1 MSTDPTSTKPLAA
14 LNILLIGAGRMGQ
27 ALISGIQS
35 QSQQHNITAIEPH
48 QPTRERV
55 ADELGINMLA
65 SISELSNEDYSDNNV
80 DVILLAVK
88 PQMMRDVLI
97 DLQPLLSGHELII
110 SVAAGTSMDQL
121 AQACA
126 HDQAIIRAMPNTPA
140 LIGMGITAL
149 TAGASANA
157 KHIRLAA
164 SLLAGCGEVVVLEEE
179 AQLAAVTAISGS
191 GPAYFFALEHALQE
205 AAGQLGLPEAVADK
219 LVRATGRG
227 ACELAWR
234 SRQTT
239 WQLQENVRSP
249 GGTTA
254 AALAV
259 FEQREFSSLIVAAT
273 RAAADRALE
282 LAGDSADNSQQ
293 SD

>member
-1 MSTDPTSTKPLAA
+1 MSTDPTSTQPQAA

-27 ALISGIQS
+27 ALLSGIQS
-35 QSQQHNITAIEPH
+35 QSPQHNITAIEPH

-55 ADELGINMLA
+55 ADELGIDTLA
-65 SISELSNEDYSDNNV
+65 SISALSDEDISDNNV
-80 DVILLAVK
+80 DVIMLAVK
-88 PQMMRDVLI
+88 PQMMRDMLA
-97 DLQPLLSGHELII
+97 DLQPLLSGHELVI
-110 SVAAGTSMDQL
+110 SVAAGTSLEQL
-121 AQACA
+121 ARACA
-126 HDQAIIRAMPNTPA
+126 PDQAIIRAMPNTPA

-149 TAGASANA
+149 AAGAHANTE
-157 KHIRLAA
+157 HVRLAEH
-164 SLLAGCGEVVVLEEE
+164 LLAGCGQLVVLEEE

-191 GPAYFFALEHALQE
+191 GPAYFFALEHALLQ

-227 ACELAWR
+227 ACELAWQ
-234 SRQTT
+234 SHQTP

-254 AALAV
+254 AALDV
-259 FEQREFSSLIVAAT
+259 FEQREFTSLIVAAT

-282 LAGDSADNSQQ
+282 LAGDSADNSQP

>member
-1 MSTDPTSTKPLAA
+1 MSTDPTSTQPQAA
-14 LNILLIGAGRMGQ
+14 LNIVLIGAGRMGQ
-27 ALISGIQS
+27 ALLSGIQS
-35 QSQQHNITAIEPH
+35 QSSQHNITAIEPH

-55 ADELGINMLA
+55 ADELGIHTLA
-65 SISELSNEDYSDNNV
+65 SISELSDEDNNV
-80 DVILLAVK
+80 DVIMLAVK
-88 PQMMRDVLI
+88 PQMMRDVLA
-97 DLQPLLSGHELII
+97 DLQPLLSGNELVI
-110 SVAAGTSMDQL
+110 SVAAGTSMNQL

-149 TAGASANA
+149 TAGESANA
-157 KHIRLAA
+157 EHIRLAEN
-164 SLLAGCGEVVVLEEE
+164 LLAGCGEVVVLEEE

-191 GPAYFFALEHALQE
+191 GPAYFFALEHALLE

-227 ACELAWR
+227 ACELAWQ
-234 SRQTT
+234 SHQTP

-259 FEQREFSSLIVAAT
+259 FEQREFMSLIVAAT
-273 RAAADRALE
+273 RAATDRALE
-282 LAGDSADNSQQ
+282 LAGDNADNSQP